1 MKLIEYFDRDALML
15 DLADIIA
22 GELTSTLEHSDRAS
36 LCVPGGTTPG
46 PIFDTLSGVHLAW
59 DRVDILLNDE

>member
-1 MKLIEYFDRDALML
+1 MKLIEYSDRDALML

-22 GELTSTLEHSDRAS
+22 GELTSALEHSDRAS

-46 PIFDTLSGVHLAW
+46 PI
-59 DRVDILLNDE
+59 